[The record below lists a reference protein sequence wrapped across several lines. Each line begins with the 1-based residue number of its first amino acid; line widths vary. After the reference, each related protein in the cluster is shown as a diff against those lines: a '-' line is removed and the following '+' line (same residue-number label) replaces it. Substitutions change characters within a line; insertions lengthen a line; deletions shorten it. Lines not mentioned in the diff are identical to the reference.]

1 MDLMNPLYVQIKKR
15 ITDSL
20 VGGLWHPGQS
30 IPSEIELAQSYNV
43 SQGTV
48 RKAIDE
54 LAAEKILIR
63 RQGKGTFVASHN
75 EEHNQLR
82 FLRLTSSLGDK
93 EKLDNK
99 LITFEKEKAS
109 NGLAKTLG
117 INSASTV
124 VSIKRVLTFNE
135 KPLILDLIKVPA
147 ASFRGLTPGKIIEK
161 KGSMYR
167 MYEADFGIQML
178 HAKEKIRAVTAST
191 EAAELLGVS
200 IGSPIL
206 SVERT
211 SFTYDNK
218 AIEWRLGLCLTE
230 NHHYAT
236 ELE

>member
-1 MDLMNPLYVQIKKR
+1 MDLMNPLYIQIKKR
-15 ITDSL
+15 ITESL
-20 VGGLWHPGQS
+20 VCGLWHPGQS

>member
-1 MDLMNPLYVQIKKR
+1 MNPLYLQVKKR
-15 ITDSL
+15 ITESL
-20 VGGLWHPGQS
+20 VGGLWHPGHS
-30 IPSEIELAQSYNV
+30 IPSENELAQAYNV

-63 RQGKGTFVASHN
+63 RQGKGTYVASHD
-75 EEHNQLR
+75 EENNQLR

-99 LITFEKEKAS
+99 LLSFEKEKAS
-109 NGLAKTLG
+109 NALAKTLN
-117 INSASTV
+117 INSASTIV
-124 VSIKRVLTFNE
+124 NIKRALTFNK
-135 KPLILDLIKVPA
+135 KPLILDLIKLPA
-147 ASFRGLTPGKIIEK
+147 SSFRGLTPEKIIEK

-178 HAKEKIRAVTAST
+178 HAKEKIRAVAASD
-191 EAAELLGVS
+191 EAAKILGVNVN
-200 IGSPIL
+200 SPLL
-206 SVERT
+206 SVERI
-211 SFTYDNK
+211 SYTYDGRP
-218 AIEWRLGLCLTE
+218 IEWRLGLCLTE

>member
-1 MDLMNPLYVQIKKR
+1 MDLMNPLYIQIKKR
-15 ITDSL
+15 ITESL
-20 VGGLWHPGQS
+20 VCGLWHPGQS

-93 EKLDNK
+93 EKLNNK
-99 LITFEKEKAS
+99 LISFEKEKAS

>member
-1 MDLMNPLYVQIKKR
+1 MNPLYIQIKKR
-15 ITDSL
+15 ITESL
-20 VGGLWHPGQS
+20 VCGLWHPGQS

-99 LITFEKEKAS
+99 LISFEKEKAS

-178 HAKEKIRAVTAST
+178 HAKEKIRAVTASP

>member
-1 MDLMNPLYVQIKKR
+1 MDLMNPLYIQIKKR
-15 ITDSL
+15 ITESL
-20 VGGLWHPGQS
+20 VSGLWHPGQS

-99 LITFEKEKAS
+99 LISFEKEKAS

-147 ASFRGLTPGKIIEK
+147 ASFRGLTPEKVIEK

-167 MYEADFGIQML
+167 MYETDFGIQML
-178 HAKEKIRAVTAST
+178 HAKEKIRAVTASA

-200 IGSPIL
+200 VDSPIL

>member
-1 MDLMNPLYVQIKKR
+1 MNPLYIQIKKR
-15 ITDSL
+15 ITESL

-99 LITFEKEKAS
+99 LISFEKEKAS

>member
-1 MDLMNPLYVQIKKR
+1 MNPLYIQIKKR
-15 ITDSL
+15 ITESL
-20 VGGLWHPGQS
+20 VSGLWHPGQS

-99 LITFEKEKAS
+99 LISFEKEKAS

-147 ASFRGLTPGKIIEK
+147 ASFRGLTPEKVIEK

-167 MYEADFGIQML
+167 MYETDFGIQML
-178 HAKEKIRAVTAST
+178 HAKEKIRAVTASA

-200 IGSPIL
+200 VDSPIL

>member
-1 MDLMNPLYVQIKKR
+1 MDLMNPLYIQIKKR
-15 ITDSL
+15 ITESL
-20 VGGLWHPGQS
+20 VGGLWHPGHS

-99 LITFEKEKAS
+99 LISFEKEKAS

-178 HAKEKIRAVTAST
+178 HAKEKIRAVTASA

>member
-1 MDLMNPLYVQIKKR
+1 MDLMNPLYIQIKKR
-15 ITDSL
+15 ITESL
-20 VGGLWHPGQS
+20 VCGLWHPGQS

-99 LITFEKEKAS
+99 LISFEKEKAS

>member
-1 MDLMNPLYVQIKKR
+1 MNPLYVQIKKR

-117 INSASTV
+117 INSVSTV

>member
-1 MDLMNPLYVQIKKR
+1 MNPLYIQIKKR
-15 ITDSL
+15 ITESL
-20 VGGLWHPGQS
+20 VCGLWHPGQS

-93 EKLDNK
+93 EKLNNK
-99 LITFEKEKAS
+99 LISFEKEKAS

-178 HAKEKIRAVTAST
+178 HAKEKIRAVTASP

>member
-1 MDLMNPLYVQIKKR
+1 MDLMNPLYIQIKKR
-15 ITDSL
+15 ITESL
-20 VGGLWHPGQS
+20 VCGLWHPGQS

-178 HAKEKIRAVTAST
+178 HAKEKIRAVTASP

>member
-1 MDLMNPLYVQIKKR
+1 MNPLYIQIKKR
-15 ITDSL
+15 ITESL
-20 VGGLWHPGQS
+20 VSGLWHPGQS

-109 NGLAKTLG
+109 NGLAKILG
-117 INSASTV
+117 INNASTV

-147 ASFRGLTPGKIIEK
+147 ASFRGLTPEKVIEK

-167 MYEADFGIQML
+167 MYETDFGIQML
-178 HAKEKIRAVTAST
+178 HAKEKIRAVTASA

-200 IGSPIL
+200 VDSPIL

>member
-1 MDLMNPLYVQIKKR
+1 MDLMNPLYIQIKKR
-15 ITDSL
+15 ITESL
-20 VGGLWHPGQS
+20 VCGLWHPGQS

-99 LITFEKEKAS
+99 LISFEKEKAS

-178 HAKEKIRAVTAST
+178 HAKEKIRAVIASPD
-191 EAAELLGVS
+191 AAELLGVS

-218 AIEWRLGLCLTE
+218 AFEWRLGLCLTE

>member
-1 MDLMNPLYVQIKKR
+1 MNPLYIQIKKR
-15 ITDSL
+15 ITESL
-20 VGGLWHPGQS
+20 VCGLWHPGQS

-109 NGLAKTLG
+109 NGLAKILG
-117 INSASTV
+117 INNASTL

-147 ASFRGLTPGKIIEK
+147 ASFRGLTPEKVIEK

-167 MYEADFGIQML
+167 MYETDFGIQML
-178 HAKEKIRAVTAST
+178 HAKEKIRAVTASA

-200 IGSPIL
+200 VDSPIL

>member
-1 MDLMNPLYVQIKKR
+1 MDLMNPLYIQIKKR

>member
-1 MDLMNPLYVQIKKR
+1 MNPLYIQIKKR
-15 ITDSL
+15 ITESL
-20 VGGLWHPGQS
+20 VCGLWHPGQS

-75 EEHNQLR
+75 EEHSQLR

-99 LITFEKEKAS
+99 LISFEKEKAS

-178 HAKEKIRAVTAST
+178 HAKEKIRAVTASP

>member
-1 MDLMNPLYVQIKKR
+1 MDLMNPLYIQIKKR
-15 ITDSL
+15 ITESL
-20 VGGLWHPGQS
+20 VCGLWHPGQS

-99 LITFEKEKAS
+99 LISFEKEKAS

-178 HAKEKIRAVTAST
+178 HAKEKIRAVTASP

-236 ELE
+236 ELG

>member
-1 MDLMNPLYVQIKKR
+1 MNPLYIQIKKR
-15 ITDSL
+15 ITESL
-20 VGGLWHPGQS
+20 VCGLWHPGQS

-99 LITFEKEKAS
+99 LISFEKEKAS

-178 HAKEKIRAVTAST
+178 HAKEKIRAVIASP

>member
-1 MDLMNPLYVQIKKR
+1 MDLMNPLYIQIKKR
-15 ITDSL
+15 ITESL
-20 VGGLWHPGQS
+20 VCGLWHPGQS

-178 HAKEKIRAVTAST
+178 HAKEKIRAVTASP
-191 EAAELLGVS
+191 EAAELLGIS